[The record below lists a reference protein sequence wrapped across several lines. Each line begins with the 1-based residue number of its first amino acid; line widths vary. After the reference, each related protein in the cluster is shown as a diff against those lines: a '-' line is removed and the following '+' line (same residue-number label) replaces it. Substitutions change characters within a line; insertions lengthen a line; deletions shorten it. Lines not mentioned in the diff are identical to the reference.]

1 MILVNEIKGRMVA
14 KGITHEELAKSLGIS
29 KKTLYLKFKRGI
41 FGSDEMF
48 KMIEVLDI
56 ENPSAIFFSKE
67 VTQKVT

>member
-14 KGITHEELAKSLGIS
+14 KGITHEELAKILGIS

-67 VTQKVT
+67 VT